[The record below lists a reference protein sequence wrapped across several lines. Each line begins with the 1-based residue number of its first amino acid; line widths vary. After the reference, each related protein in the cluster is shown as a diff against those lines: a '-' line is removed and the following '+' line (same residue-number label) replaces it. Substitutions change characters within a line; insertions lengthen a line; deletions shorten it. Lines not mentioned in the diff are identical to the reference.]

1 MQIIPNIGLAQ
12 FKLHPTRNAQ
22 QSEITNILSHNKTVF
37 FTVTP
42 ERMEQLL
49 EAEEALRKI
58 KLNCEDFS

>member
-22 QSEITNILSHNKTVF
+22 QSDITNILSHNKTVF

-42 ERMEQLL
+42 DRMKQLL
-49 EAEEALRKI
+49 EAEQ
-58 KLNCEDFS
+58 KLKELQQ